1 MSVFE
6 QGISFLSCMVLC
18 RLTDPLGQ
26 HLAELPLDP
35 RLGKALLA
43 SGELGCAEEVLTI
56 VALLSVQSVWLSSHG
71 QRKALDAAKSKSAK
85 FPGRHT
91 TLQSS

>member
-1 MSVFE
+1 
-6 QGISFLSCMVLC
+6 MVLC

-26 HLAELPLDP
+26 HLAELPVDP